1 MNARVETPITRIA
14 TEARGR
20 YEAIVAT
27 ARSRTEK
34 AADRV
39 VEGKK
44 PVQTLS
50 RLGLKLSAVSHR
62 TADRVLKQQARMVE
76 HQIDA
81 VAHRLS
87 AAAAARSL
95 GELISAQVRLIPAN
109 ASRFA
114 EDTRETLAIV
124 AGAGGEVRG
133 LLADT
138 VGEIRGRRRAAAKKP
153 AAPRKKKAA
162 ARKATGKAGVQK
174 AARKPAAKKATA
186 PKKAPAKPA
195 AAPAPAAKAPVTGVS
210 A

>member
-1 MNARVETPITRIA
+1 MLHRIIKETPMNARVETPITRIA

-50 RLGLKLSAVSHR
+50 KLGLKLSAVSHR

-87 AAAAARSL
+87 AAAGAKSL
-95 GELISAQVRLIPAN
+95 GELIRTQVRLIPAN

-133 LLADT
+133 LLAET

-153 AAPRKKKAA
+153 AA
-162 ARKATGKAGVQK
+162 
-174 AARKPAAKKATA
+174 ARKPAAKKATRKPA
-186 PKKAPAKPA
+186 AKKAAARKKAPAKPV
-195 AAPAPAAKAPVTGVS
+195 AAPAPVTKAPVTGAS

>member
-50 RLGLKLSAVSHR
+50 KLGLKLSAVSHR

-87 AAAAARSL
+87 AAAGAKSL
-95 GELISAQVRLIPAN
+95 GELIRTQVRLIPAN

-133 LLADT
+133 LLAET

-153 AAPRKKKAA
+153 AA
-162 ARKATGKAGVQK
+162 
-174 AARKPAAKKATA
+174 ARKPAAKKATRKPA
-186 PKKAPAKPA
+186 AKKATPRKPAAKKAAARKKAPAKPV
-195 AAPAPAAKAPVTGVS
+195 AAPAPVTKAPVTGAS